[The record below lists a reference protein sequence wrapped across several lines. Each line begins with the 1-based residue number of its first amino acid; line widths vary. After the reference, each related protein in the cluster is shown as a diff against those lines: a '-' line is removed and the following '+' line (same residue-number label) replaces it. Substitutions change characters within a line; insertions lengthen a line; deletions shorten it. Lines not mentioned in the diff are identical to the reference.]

1 MNDRQE
7 AEAPQFVI
15 ESDVPIQSRTKQCK
29 YPFAKLE
36 VGDSFF
42 VPGIKMSVLSS
53 AASGARKR
61 TGFKFTTRTV
71 DGGVR
76 TWRTE

>member
-1 MNDRQE
+1 MEFQ
-7 AEAPQFVI
+7 I
-15 ESDVPIQSRTKQCK
+15 EKGVPLPPLAVVSGRPTK
-29 YPFAKLE
+29 YPWTEMA

-42 VPGIKMSVLSS
+42 VPGQSSVKFSGNITSAKKM
-53 AASGARKR
+53 

-76 TWRTE
+76 VWRTA